1 MAATAR
7 HGYTFVMAAHVTDRV
22 QQLVTKAAELPA
34 PELVALAEAIDSL
47 LHRDETVADRHAA
60 IAERI
65 ARVHAGKAA
74 TLTMEEVERTV
85 REELDF

>member
-1 MAATAR
+1 MAAPTR
-7 HGYTFVMAAHVTDRV
+7 GGYAGVMAANVSDRV

-34 PELVALAEAIDSL
+34 TELVAPAEAIDSL
-47 LHRDETVADRHAA
+47 LRRDETVADRHAA

-65 ARVHAGKAA
+65 ARVHSGEA
-74 TLTMEEVERTV
+74 TTLSMEEVERTV